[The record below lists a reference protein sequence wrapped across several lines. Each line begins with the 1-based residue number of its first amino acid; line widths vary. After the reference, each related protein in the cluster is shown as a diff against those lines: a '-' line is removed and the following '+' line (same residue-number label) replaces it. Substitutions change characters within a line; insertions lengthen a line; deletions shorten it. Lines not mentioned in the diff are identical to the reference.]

1 MNEKI
6 LIIDDSLEICEMY
19 QTLFEWEWFD
29 VMCENDGLKGIMS
42 AIEFKPDII
51 LLDVIMPQSD
61 WFEVLKSIKTQ
72 TALKSKIVINSN
84 LWGPEDEKTAID
96 LWAVKYLK
104 KSDYTP
110 MQVVDIIKNLLRQPE
125 LPVKKSKKVMI
136 IDDNEE
142 ICEMYKIVLDFE
154 WYDVKIEYNGLNG
167 LTTALEFKPDIIIL
181 DIMMPQTNGFEVLE
195 SIKRYTSLDTIIIIN
210 SNLNSSADEKR
221 ALDLW
226 AKRYLRKSDYT
237 PNEVVSIIKKIQ
249 EEQK

>member
-6 LIIDDSLEICEMY
+6 LIVDDSLEICDMY
-19 QTLFEWEWFD
+19 QTLFEWEWFE

-51 LLDVIMPQSD
+51 ILDIMMPQSD
-61 WFEVLKSIKTQ
+61 GFEVLKSIKTQ
-72 TALKSKIVINSN
+72 TALTSKIVINSN
-84 LWGPEDEKTAID
+84 LSSLEDEKKALD
-96 LWAVKYLK
+96 LWAIKYLR
-104 KSDYTP
+104 KSDYIP
-110 MQVVDIIKNLLRQPE
+110 IELVNIVKNILSQPE

-154 WYDVKIEYNGLNG
+154 WYDVKIEYNGLSG

-195 SIKRYTSLDTIIIIN
+195 SIKKYTSLDTIIIVN

-237 PNEVVSIIKKIQ
+237 PNEVVSIIKKIE